1 VESNKNATKS
11 NADAKDLLLEDY
23 RYFSESFWKNEQTGE
38 TRVNL
43 FVGIVTLVV
52 GALAALINQQNAPFG
67 EPLRLVVLGSLFSL
81 LALGLITFARMLTR
95 NENTDGY
102 KKSMDTIRQ
111 LFKDHFDDDDGIL
124 LHYYPFGAPQM
135 EERNGK
141 DKTHGTASKL
151 GKWWKEYKKEIRPR
165 KFGGLA
171 HTVAAINSLI
181 LAGLVGVAV
190 YPIPFEG
197 TSLVW
202 VYGFSTASFFLGFEA
217 QLIYVAYR
225 EAQAGENLRT
235 GTCTHAGGVVYKLED
250 GVVHYLIVRPKNNKD
265 EWVLPKGHIEKKEG
279 HGEAALREVHEETG
293 VVGRLIS
300 PVTSIEFKTGKENVH
315 AKFYLMECL
324 YESDGSETRGK
335 KWVPLEKAL
344 ELMTFAENK
353 HALRES
359 EKKRVGLQTS

>member
-1 VESNKNATKS
+1 
-11 NADAKDLLLEDY
+11 
-23 RYFSESFWKNEQTGE
+23 
-38 TRVNL
+38 
-43 FVGIVTLVV
+43 
-52 GALAALINQQNAPFG
+52 
-67 EPLRLVVLGSLFSL
+67 
-81 LALGLITFARMLTR
+81 
-95 NENTDGY
+95 
-102 KKSMDTIRQ
+102 
-111 LFKDHFDDDDGIL
+111 
-124 LHYYPFGAPQM
+124 M